1 MKKID
6 VKGDIIADEEKWIYD
21 YLEWPS
27 TCPKD
32 ITDALQDA
40 EGDSVE
46 VTINSGGG
54 NVIAGSEI
62 YTKLMNYDGEVNI
75 NVIYAASAA
84 SVISMAGK
92 SKISPTGL
100 LMIHNVSCATSG
112 DYRDMDHTS
121 DVLKA
126 ANKAVASAYRDKTG
140 MTEKELLKMMDNK
153 TWLSADEAVAKR
165 FIDEKMFSKKEPI
178 AMYNSVSTH
187 MINRDKLQKLKD
199 KLQNETKE
207 KKEPENKEKDIL
219 LAQLEILKLKG
230 ETL

>member
-100 LMIHNVSCATSG
+100 FMVHNVSCATSG
-112 DYRDMDHTS
+112 DYREMDHTS

-140 MTEKELLKMMDNK
+140 MTEKELLKMMDNE
-153 TWLSADEAVAKR
+153 TWLSADEAVEKG

-199 KLQNETKE
+199 KLQNEKKE

>member
-6 VKGDIIADEEKWIYD
+6 VKGDIITDEEKWIYN

-46 VTINSGGG
+46 VTINSCGG

-62 YTKLMNYDGEVNI
+62 YTMLMNYDGEVNI

-100 LMIHNVSCATSG
+100 FMIHNVSCSSSG

-126 ANKAVASAYRDKTG
+126 AKKAVASAYRDKTG
-140 MTEKELLKMMDNK
+140 MTEKELLKMMDNE
-153 TWLSADEAVAKR
+153 TWLSADEAVEKG

-178 AMYNSVSTH
+178 VMYNSASTH

>member
-112 DYRDMDHTS
+112 DYREMDHTS

-140 MTEKELLKMMDNK
+140 MTEKELLKMMDNE
-153 TWLSADEAVAKR
+153 TWLSADEAVEKG

-199 KLQNETKE
+199 KLQNDPKE

-230 ETL
+230 EKL

>member
-6 VKGDIIADEEKWIYD
+6 VKGDIITDEEKWIYD

-140 MTEKELLKMMDNK
+140 MTEKELLKMMDNE
-153 TWLSADEAVAKR
+153 TWLSADEAVEKG

>member
-1 MKKID
+1 MKKLD
-6 VKGDIIADEEKWIYD
+6 VKGDIITDEEKWIYD

-112 DYRDMDHTS
+112 DYREMDHTS

-140 MTEKELLKMMDNK
+140 MTEKELLKMMDNE
-153 TWLSADEAVAKR
+153 TWLSADEAVEKG

>member
-6 VKGDIIADEEKWIYD
+6 VKGDIITDEEKWIYD

-140 MTEKELLKMMDNK
+140 MTEKELLKMMDNE
-153 TWLSADEAVAKR
+153 TWLSADEAVEKG

-219 LAQLEILKLKG
+219 LAQLEILKMKG

>member
-1 MKKID
+1 MKKLDI
-6 VKGDIIADEEKWIYD
+6 KGDIITDEEKWIYD

-100 LMIHNVSCATSG
+100 FMIHNVSCASSG
-112 DYRDMDHTS
+112 DYRDMVHTS

-140 MTEKELLKMMDNK
+140 MTEKELLKMMDNE
-153 TWLSADEAVAKR
+153 TWLSADEAVEKG

-199 KLQNETKE
+199 KLQNEPKE

>member
-6 VKGDIIADEEKWIYD
+6 VNGDIITDEEKWIYD

-46 VTINSGGG
+46 VTINSCGG

-100 LMIHNVSCATSG
+100 FMIHNVSCASSG

-140 MTEKELLKMMDNK
+140 MTEKELLKMMDNE
-153 TWLSADEAVAKR
+153 TWLSADEAVEKG

-199 KLQNETKE
+199 KLQNEPKE

>member
-140 MTEKELLKMMDNK
+140 MTEKELLKMMDNE
-153 TWLSADEAVAKR
+153 TWLSADEAVEKG

>member
-100 LMIHNVSCATSG
+100 LMIHNVSCTSSG

-121 DVLKA
+121 DVLKT
-126 ANKAVASAYRDKTG
+126 ANKAVAAAYRDKTG
-140 MTEKELLKMMDNK
+140 MTEKELLKMMDNE
-153 TWLSADEAVAKR
+153 TWLSADEAVEKG

-199 KLQNETKE
+199 KLQNEPKE

>member
-100 LMIHNVSCATSG
+100 FMIHNVSCSTSG
-112 DYRDMDHTS
+112 DYREMDHTS

-140 MTEKELLKMMDNK
+140 MTEKELLKMMDNE
-153 TWLSADEAVAKR
+153 TWLSADEAVEKG

-199 KLQNETKE
+199 KLQNEPKE

-230 ETL
+230 EKL

>member
-1 MKKID
+1 
-6 VKGDIIADEEKWIYD
+6 
-21 YLEWPS
+21 
-27 TCPKD
+27 
-32 ITDALQDA
+32 
-40 EGDSVE
+40 
-46 VTINSGGG
+46 
-54 NVIAGSEI
+54 
-62 YTKLMNYDGEVNI
+62 
-75 NVIYAASAA
+75 
-84 SVISMAGK
+84 
-92 SKISPTGL
+92 
-100 LMIHNVSCATSG
+100 
-112 DYRDMDHTS
+112 MDHTS

-140 MTEKELLKMMDNK
+140 MTEKELLKMMDNE
-153 TWLSADEAVAKR
+153 TWLSADEAVEKG

-199 KLQNETKE
+199 KLQNEPKE

>member
-1 MKKID
+1 MKKLD
-6 VKGDIIADEEKWIYD
+6 VNGDIITDEEKWIYD

-32 ITDALQDA
+32 ITDALKDA

-100 LMIHNVSCATSG
+100 FMIHNVSCTSSG

-140 MTEKELLKMMDNK
+140 MTEKELLKMMDNE
-153 TWLSADEAVAKR
+153 TWLSADEAVEKG

>member
-6 VKGDIIADEEKWIYD
+6 VKGDIITDEEKWIYD

-84 SVISMAGK
+84 SVISMSGK

-100 LMIHNVSCATSG
+100 FMIHNVSCASSG

-140 MTEKELLKMMDNK
+140 MTEKELLKMMDNE
-153 TWLSADEAVAKR
+153 TWLSADEAVEKG

-199 KLQNETKE
+199 KLQNEPKE

>member
-1 MKKID
+1 MKKFD
-6 VKGDIIADEEKWIYD
+6 VKGDIITDDEKWIYD

-100 LMIHNVSCATSG
+100 FMIHNVSCATSG

-140 MTEKELLKMMDNK
+140 MTEKELLKMMDNE
-153 TWLSADEAVAKR
+153 TWLSADEAVEKG

-199 KLQNETKE
+199 KLQNEPKE
-207 KKEPENKEKDIL
+207 NKEPENKEKDIL

>member
-1 MKKID
+1 MKKLD
-6 VKGDIIADEEKWIYD
+6 VKGDIITDEEKWIYD

-46 VTINSGGG
+46 VTINSCGG

-100 LMIHNVSCATSG
+100 FMIHNVSCASSG

-140 MTEKELLKMMDNK
+140 MTEKELLKMMDNE
-153 TWLSADEAVAKR
+153 TWLSADEAVEKG

-199 KLQNETKE
+199 KLQNEPKE

>member
-112 DYRDMDHTS
+112 DYREMDHTS

-140 MTEKELLKMMDNK
+140 MTEKELLKMMDNE
-153 TWLSADEAVAKR
+153 TWLSADEAVEKG

>member
-140 MTEKELLKMMDNK
+140 MTEKELLKMMDNE
-153 TWLSADEAVAKR
+153 TWLSADEAVEKG

-219 LAQLEILKLKG
+219 LAQLEILKMKG

>member
-100 LMIHNVSCATSG
+100 FMIHNVSCTSSG

-140 MTEKELLKMMDNK
+140 MTEKELLKMMDNE
-153 TWLSADEAVAKR
+153 TWLSADEAVEKG

-199 KLQNETKE
+199 KLQNEPKE

-230 ETL
+230 EKL

>member
-6 VKGDIIADEEKWIYD
+6 VKGDIITDEEKWIYD

-62 YTKLMNYDGEVNI
+62 YTKLMNYNGEVNI

-140 MTEKELLKMMDNK
+140 MTEKELLKMMDNE
-153 TWLSADEAVAKR
+153 TWLSADEAVEKG

>member
-62 YTKLMNYDGEVNI
+62 YTKLMNYNGEVNI

-112 DYRDMDHTS
+112 DYREMDHSS

-140 MTEKELLKMMDNK
+140 MTEKELLKMMDNE
-153 TWLSADEAVAKR
+153 TWLSADEAVEKG

>member
-140 MTEKELLKMMDNK
+140 MTEKELLKMMDNE
-153 TWLSADEAVAKR
+153 TWLSADEAVEKG

-199 KLQNETKE
+199 KLQNEPKE

>member
-6 VKGDIIADEEKWIYD
+6 VKGDIITDDEKWIYD

-100 LMIHNVSCATSG
+100 FMIHNVSCSTSG
-112 DYRDMDHTS
+112 DYREMDHTS

-140 MTEKELLKMMDNK
+140 MTEKELLKMMDNE
-153 TWLSADEAVAKR
+153 TWLSADEAVEKG

-199 KLQNETKE
+199 KLQNEPKE

>member
-1 MKKID
+1 MRKLDI
-6 VKGDIIADEEKWIYD
+6 KGDIICNEEKWIYD

-100 LMIHNVSCATSG
+100 FMIHNVSCATSG

-140 MTEKELLKMMDNK
+140 MTEKELLKMMDNE
-153 TWLSADEAVAKR
+153 TWLSADEAVEKG

-199 KLQNETKE
+199 KLQNEPKE

>member
-62 YTKLMNYDGEVNI
+62 YTKLMNYNGEVNI

-100 LMIHNVSCATSG
+100 FMIHNVSCASSG

-140 MTEKELLKMMDNK
+140 MTEKELLKMMDNE
-153 TWLSADEAVAKR
+153 TWLSADEAVEKG

>member
-6 VKGDIIADEEKWIYD
+6 VNGDIITDEEKWIYD

-62 YTKLMNYDGEVNI
+62 YTMLMNYDGEVNI

-100 LMIHNVSCATSG
+100 FMIHNVSCASSG

-140 MTEKELLKMMDNK
+140 MTEKELLKMMDNE
-153 TWLSADEAVAKR
+153 TWLSADEAVEKG

-178 AMYNSVSTH
+178 AMCNSVSTH

-199 KLQNETKE
+199 KLQNEPKE

>member
-62 YTKLMNYDGEVNI
+62 YTKLMNYNGEVNI

-100 LMIHNVSCATSG
+100 FMVHNVSCTSSG

-140 MTEKELLKMMDNK
+140 MTEKELLKMMDNE
-153 TWLSADEAVAKR
+153 TWLSADEAVEKG

>member
-62 YTKLMNYDGEVNI
+62 YTKLMNYNGEVNI

-140 MTEKELLKMMDNK
+140 MTEKELLKMMDNE
-153 TWLSADEAVAKR
+153 TWLSADEAVEKG

>member
-1 MKKID
+1 MKKLD
-6 VKGDIIADEEKWIYD
+6 VNGDIITDEEKWIYD
-21 YLEWPS
+21 YLGWPS

-62 YTKLMNYDGEVNI
+62 YTRLMNYDGEVNI

-100 LMIHNVSCATSG
+100 FMIHNVSCTSSG

-121 DVLKA
+121 DVLKT

-140 MTEKELLKMMDNK
+140 MTEKELLKMMDNE
-153 TWLSADEAVAKR
+153 TWLSADEAVEKG

-199 KLQNETKE
+199 KLQNEPKE

-219 LAQLEILKLKG
+219 LAQLEILKMKG
-230 ETL
+230 EAL

>member
-6 VKGDIIADEEKWIYD
+6 VKGDIITDEEKWIYD

-62 YTKLMNYDGEVNI
+62 YTKLMNYNGEVNI

-112 DYRDMDHTS
+112 DYREMDHTS

-140 MTEKELLKMMDNK
+140 MTEKELLKMMDNE
-153 TWLSADEAVAKR
+153 TWLSADEAVEKG

>member
-6 VKGDIIADEEKWIYD
+6 VKGDIISDEEKWIYD

-32 ITDALQDA
+32 ITDALKDA

-62 YTKLMNYDGEVNI
+62 YTMLMNHDGEVNI

-100 LMIHNVSCATSG
+100 FMIHNVSCSSSG

-140 MTEKELLKMMDNK
+140 MTEKELLKMMDNE
-153 TWLSADEAVAKR
+153 TWLSADEAVEKG

-199 KLQNETKE
+199 KLQNEPKE

>member
-1 MKKID
+1 MKKLD
-6 VKGDIIADEEKWIYD
+6 VNGDIITDEEKWIYD

-100 LMIHNVSCATSG
+100 FMIHNVSCASSG

-140 MTEKELLKMMDNK
+140 MTEKELLKMMDNE
-153 TWLSADEAVAKR
+153 TWLSADEAVEKG

-199 KLQNETKE
+199 KLQNEPKE

>member
-1 MKKID
+1 MKKLD
-6 VKGDIIADEEKWIYD
+6 VKGDIITDEEKWIYD

-46 VTINSGGG
+46 VTINSCGG

-100 LMIHNVSCATSG
+100 FMIHNVSCSTSG

-140 MTEKELLKMMDNK
+140 MTEKELLKMMDNE
-153 TWLSADEAVAKR
+153 TWLSADEAVEKG

-199 KLQNETKE
+199 KLQNEPKE

>member
-6 VKGDIIADEEKWIYD
+6 VKGDIITDEEKWIYN

-46 VTINSGGG
+46 VTINSCGG

-62 YTKLMNYDGEVNI
+62 YTMLMNYDGEVNI

-100 LMIHNVSCATSG
+100 FMIHNVSCSSSG

-140 MTEKELLKMMDNK
+140 MTEKELLKMMDNE
-153 TWLSADEAVAKR
+153 TWLSADEAVEKG

-178 AMYNSVSTH
+178 VMYNSVSTH

-199 KLQNETKE
+199 KLQNEPKE

>member
-6 VKGDIIADEEKWIYD
+6 VKGDIITDEEKWIYD

-112 DYRDMDHTS
+112 DYREMDHTS

-140 MTEKELLKMMDNK
+140 MTEKELLKMMDNE
-153 TWLSADEAVAKR
+153 TWLSADEAVEKG